1 MTDLVYYVATSLD
14 GRICAPDGGFEAFP
28 VTGDHLEAI
37 QVDWAD
43 TLPSAFYEQSGST
56 APRERFS
63 TVLMGWNTFA
73 AGLSVTDSPY
83 AHLDQIV
90 FSRTRTQADV
100 GAGVRVERGD
110 PRRVVADLKA
120 RGGGDIWLCGGGD
133 LAGQLLDDIDRL
145 VLKVNPVVFG
155 DGRPLFAAGY
165 DPTAFTLE
173 TCRTFRSGVLIN
185 EYARRR
191 PGT

>member
-1 MTDLVYYVATSLD
+1 MTELVYYVATSLD
-14 GRICAPDGGFEAFP
+14 GRICAPDGRFDAFLAI
-28 VTGDHLEAI
+28 GDHLEAI
-37 QVDWAD
+37 QDDWPD
-43 TLPSAFYEQSGST
+43 TLPSGFYEQSGST
-56 APRERFS
+56 APRGRFS

-73 AGLSVTDSPY
+73 AGLGVTDSPY

-90 FSRTRTQADV
+90 FSRTRTRADV
-100 GAGVRVERGD
+100 GAGVRMVHGE
-110 PRRVVADLKA
+110 PRRVVSELKE

-133 LAGQLLDDIDRL
+133 LAGQLIEEIDRL

-165 DPTAFTLE
+165 DPAAFTLE
-173 TCRTFRSGVLIN
+173 KSRTFRSGVVIN